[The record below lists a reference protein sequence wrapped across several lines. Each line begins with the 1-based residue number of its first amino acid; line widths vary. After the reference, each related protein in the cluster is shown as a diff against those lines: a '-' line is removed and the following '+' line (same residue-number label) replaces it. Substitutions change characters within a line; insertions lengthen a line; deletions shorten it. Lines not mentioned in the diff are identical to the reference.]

1 MFGGPGLVIHGPF
14 DCWHVKCSVPIP
26 QAESWFAQFHFQLF
40 DLWPWGYCLLLTHLL
55 SSCRSLWLT
64 LLISQVGGKSTSNIW
79 NVCLGFLVL
88 IFHVGVLVCAEMFPV
103 YSSRPSGAVNLHLS
117 LRDVSAV
124 RRDWVSRWWSVNDK
138 CNCPATSFSPLDDIT
153 HLLAVW
159 TVIAIGRGLEST
171 VYSPK
176 HKIIVEFVTS
186 YLDHKVKLKC
196 WGKVNC
202 RIVYVLKNQIAC

>member
-1 MFGGPGLVIHGPF
+1 MIRSVSFSVVWPLTLGLLLALNPPF
-14 DCWHVKCSVPIP
+14 K
-26 QAESWFAQFHFQLF
+26 QLQK
-40 DLWPWGYCLLLTHLL
+40 PLTHLAYFP
-55 SSCRSLWLT
+55 S
-64 LLISQVGGKSTSNIW
+64 GGKSTSNIW

-138 CNCPATSFSPLDDIT
+138 CNCPATSFSPLDAIT

-186 YLDHKVKLKC
+186 YLDHNVKLKC